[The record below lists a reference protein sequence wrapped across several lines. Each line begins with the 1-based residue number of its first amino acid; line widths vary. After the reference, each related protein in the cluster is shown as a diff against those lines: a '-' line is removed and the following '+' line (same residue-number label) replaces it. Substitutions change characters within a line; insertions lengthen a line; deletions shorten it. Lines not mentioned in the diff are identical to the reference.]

1 MAEAGGLQS
10 YYAANKDRGFMMA
23 TTLNT
28 SDVETLADWA
38 DSYGIEHPVLADA
51 GDAFFWAFSKNSAW
65 PMVVLLDHGGVIVSA
80 DEGASTADADE
91 LLSQYE

>member
-10 YYAANKDRGFMMA
+10 YYAANKDRGFIIA

-28 SDVETLADWA
+28 SDVDTLADWA
-38 DSYGIEHPVLADA
+38 GEYGIEHPVLGDA
-51 GDAFFWAFSKNSAW
+51 GDAFFWTFSTQGAW
-65 PMVVLLDHGGVIVSA
+65 PMTVLLDHGGVIVSA
-80 DEGASTADADE
+80 DEGATTADADE